1 MSSCRSGR
9 ADGNV
14 LTPDPPRGPG
24 VASEALE
31 ALLRPRS
38 IAVIGASRSR
48 GTVGGDLFHN
58 LVHGGFTGGL
68 YPVNP
73 VAPVVQDIPAF
84 ASILD
89 VPDQID
95 LAVVVVPAAAVAGVA
110 RECAEKG
117 VKALVVVSA
126 GFSEIGPEG
135 AARQD
140 ELLGI
145 CRRAGMRLVGPNCM
159 GVVNTAPNV
168 SMNAQF
174 VPIEPPAGNVAFL
187 SQSGA
192 LGLALLDHSHR
203 LGLGVSTFVSVGN
216 KADLSGNDF
225 LEFWEDDASTE
236 VILLY
241 LESLGDARRFADIA
255 RRITR
260 TRPIV
265 AVKGGRS
272 TAGARAT
279 SSHTGALLGP
289 SDAIVD
295 AVFRQ
300 AGVIRTET
308 IGDLFDVASVL
319 SSQPL
324 PEGRRVAVISNGGGP
339 GILAA
344 DACEAAGLEV
354 PTLPEALRE
363 GLVAWLPV
371 AAGVSNPID
380 MISSATAADYGRAI
394 GEIAADPSIDALI
407 VIFAPPVVTQ
417 ADDVATAIRD
427 AAADLARPI
436 PIVAVFMASGEAP
449 SELQGDVVRIPSF
462 TYPENA
468 ARALGHAA
476 RYARWRSRDD
486 GRAPVLQG
494 VDGSAATAAMASFV
508 EAGSSRWL
516 DPSEVRALLKTY
528 GLPVIAQVVARTPAD
543 AALAAAQFSGPVALK
558 GVASRL
564 VHKTEA
570 GAVRLDLATPAD
582 VEAAA
587 TDMAAVLAGA
597 DLEPQGFLV
606 QPMVGRGVEMLVG
619 IVRDPSFGPIVAC
632 AAGGTQA
639 EVLKDVSMRL
649 TPLTDVDAQEMIR
662 SLGTFPLLEGYRGA
676 PRADVAALEDVV
688 HRVGALAAAHP
699 EIAEMDLNP
708 VVVGEHGASIVD
720 GRIRIAPP

>member
-1 MSSCRSGR
+1 M
-9 ADGNV
+9 
-14 LTPDPPRGPG
+14 LTPDPAGGSGVSDIDGEDG
-24 VASEALE
+24 VAGIEAVR
-31 ALLRPRS
+31 ALLRPVS
-38 IAVIGASRSR
+38 IAVVGASRTR

-58 LVHGGFTGGL
+58 LLRGGFAGGL

-73 VAPVVQDIPAF
+73 AAPVVQGIAAF
-84 ASILD
+84 ASVLD
-89 VPDQID
+89 VPGPID
-95 LAVVVVPAAAVAGVA
+95 LAVVVVPAAAVSAVA
-110 RECAEKG
+110 RQCAEKG
-117 VKALVVVSA
+117 VRALVVVSA

-140 ELLGI
+140 ELVDI
-145 CRRAGMRLVGPNCM
+145 CRRSGMRLVGPNCM
-159 GVVNTAPNV
+159 GVVNTAPDV

-174 VPIEPPAGNVAFL
+174 VPIEPSAGNVGFL

-192 LGLALLDHSHR
+192 LGLTLIDHANR

-225 LEFWEDDASTE
+225 LEFWEDDAATE

-260 TRPIV
+260 TKPII

-272 TAGARAT
+272 SAGARAT

-289 SDAIVD
+289 SDGIVD
-295 AVFRQ
+295 ALFRQ

-319 SSQPL
+319 ASQPL
-324 PEGRRVAVISNGGGP
+324 PMGPRVAILSNGGGP

-354 PTLPEALRE
+354 PPLPEAVRAALE
-363 GLVAWLPV
+363 TWLPV
-371 AAGVSNPID
+371 AAGVGNPVD

-394 GEIAADPSIDALI
+394 REMAGDPGIDALI
-407 VIFAPPVVTQ
+407 AIFAPPVVTR
-417 ADDVATAIRD
+417 ADDVAVAIRT
-427 AAADLARPI
+427 AAEGLPRPI
-436 PIVAVFMASGEAP
+436 PIVAVFMAAAEAP
-449 SELQGDVVRIPSF
+449 AELRGDAVRIPSF

-476 RYARWRSRDD
+476 RYARWQT
-486 GRAPVLQG
+486 RAIGQVPVVG
-494 VDGSAATAAMASFV
+494 GIRADAAREAMAGIVS
-508 EAGSSRWL
+508 AGASRWL
-516 DPSEVRALLKTY
+516 RPDEVRILLEAY
-528 GLPVIAQVVARTPAD
+528 GLPVIEQVVARTPAD
-543 AALAAAQFSGPVALK
+543 AAAAAARWDGPVALK
-558 GVASRL
+558 GIASRL

-570 GAVRLDLATPAD
+570 GAVRLGLATPAD

-587 TDMAAVLAGA
+587 AEMAGSLAAAG
-597 DLEPQGFLV
+597 LEPEGFLV
-606 QPMVGRGVEMLVG
+606 QPMAGRGVEMLVG
-619 IVRDPSFGPIVAC
+619 VVRDPSFGPIVAC

-639 EVLKDVSMRL
+639 ELLKDVAMRL
-649 TPLTDVDAQEMIR
+649 TPLTDVDAREMIR
-662 SLGTFPLLEGYRGA
+662 SLATYPLLDGYRGT
-676 PRADVAALEDVV
+676 PRSDVAALEDIL
-688 HRVGALAAAHP
+688 HRVGALTDAHP

-708 VVVGEHGASIVD
+708 VIVGPDGAIIVD
-720 GRIRIAPP
+720 GRIRIASA